1 MSKATGKLKPELE
14 RIATN
19 IVDASYQVHS
29 TFGPG
34 LLESAYERCVV
45 HALSMRGHSVRQ
57 QVAMPVSF
65 MGAEID
71 AAYRVDLL
79 VDAAV
84 IVEIK
89 AVETLLPVHRA
100 QLITYLRI
108 SGHRLGFLIN
118 FNVPVIRLGIHRFI
132 V

>member
-1 MSKATGKLKPELE
+1 
-14 RIATN
+14 
-19 IVDASYQVHS
+19 
-29 TFGPG
+29 
-34 LLESAYERCVV
+34 
-45 HALSMRGHSVRQ
+45 
-57 QVAMPVSF
+57 VAMPVSF
-65 MGAEID
+65 MGAEND